1 MQSFLVYGRG
11 RGVSGRVYYLL
22 GMCVMKNVLKLNKRD
37 WVGIAWWMLVSILV
51 GLLALPVMVVREIYQ
66 YKHYH
71 LANFERE
78 DVVRYSIIIIL
89 GSTIN
94 YLILDSLL

>member
-1 MQSFLVYGRG
+1 
-11 RGVSGRVYYLL
+11 
-22 GMCVMKNVLKLNKRD
+22 MKNMLKLNKRD
-37 WVGIAWWMLVSILV
+37 WIGLACWLLVSILV
-51 GLLALPVMVVREIYQ
+51 GLLALQIMVGREIYQ

-71 LANFERE
+71 LSKFEWE

-89 GSTIN
+89 GSIIN

>member
-1 MQSFLVYGRG
+1 MLRRLFA
-11 RGVSGRVYYLL
+11 
-22 GMCVMKNVLKLNKRD
+22 LNKRD
-37 WVGIAWWMLVSILV
+37 RIGLVCWMLVSILI
-51 GLLALPVMVVREIYQ
+51 GLLALPIMVGREIYQ

-71 LANFERE
+71 LAKFEWE

-89 GSTIN
+89 GSIIN

>member
-1 MQSFLVYGRG
+1 
-11 RGVSGRVYYLL
+11 
-22 GMCVMKNVLKLNKRD
+22 MKNVLKLNKRD
-37 WVGIAWWMLVSILV
+37 WIGLACWLLISILV
-51 GLLALPVMVVREIYQ
+51 GLLALPVMVGREIYQ

-71 LANFERE
+71 LVRFEWE

-89 GSTIN
+89 GSIIN